1 MISLGKFK
9 IDNIPRNYLI
19 SSSNIHARY
28 EFILDKV
35 CDFMKIP
42 PDKIY
47 KCPDIHYVSLP
58 KIESNGKIFK
68 CATNDEL
75 ILKSYGILDKDEL
88 KRIGNEIT
96 INQIREVISFTQI
109 SAHKNKK
116 IAYVDVGTGDPII
129 FFHGNP
135 SSSYLYRN
143 IIKNLNSGYRCIAA
157 DMIGMGDSDKLDNPG
172 HMTYTFDTHFEY
184 LSELIKSLNLNEKI
198 TLVGQDWG
206 GPLSIKW
213 ARENSD
219 KVRGICYFETV
230 IAPIKSE
237 EMQEPLKSLF
247 MMLRSEKG
255 DKKVLEENFF
265 VEKMLGTDPITP
277 LSEETMAVYR
287 KPFLNP
293 GEDRRPTL
301 DWPRQIPIDKEPK
314 HVHEEVKKNLSFMME
329 TEIPKLLIIAEP
341 GRLMPKP
348 LIEFCRKFKNQS
360 EATVKGNHFVQE
372 DSPDEISENIDN
384 WLKSI

>member
-1 MISLGKFK
+1 MTEKKFFT
-9 IDNIPRNYLI
+9 
-19 SSSNIHARY
+19 H
-28 EFILDKV
+28 
-35 CDFMKIP
+35 
-42 PDKIY
+42 
-47 KCPDIHYVSLP
+47 
-58 KIESNGKIFK
+58 
-68 CATNDEL
+68 
-75 ILKSYGILDKDEL
+75 KD
-88 KRIGNEIT
+88 
-96 INQIREVISFTQI
+96 
-109 SAHKNKK
+109 KK

-184 LSELIKSLNLNEKI
+184 LSELIKSLNLNDKI

-247 MMLRSEKG
+247 MMLRSET
-255 DKKVLEENFF
+255 VSYTHLT
-265 VEKMLGTDPITP
+265 LPTTP
-277 LSEETMAVYR
+277 YV
-287 KPFLNP
+287 
-293 GEDRRPTL
+293 
-301 DWPRQIPIDKEPK
+301 
-314 HVHEEVKKNLSFMME
+314 
-329 TEIPKLLIIAEP
+329 
-341 GRLMPKP
+341 
-348 LIEFCRKFKNQS
+348 
-360 EATVKGNHFVQE
+360 
-372 DSPDEISENIDN
+372 
-384 WLKSI
+384 